1 MMKIFRIIGFV
12 VAALIVAAALAY
24 QFRTD
29 PIGPLAG
36 KRLSG
41 EERPFPSDWAFVKD
55 HPYCFLET
63 RPSAPHSVTTICF
76 VVNGKLVVP
85 SLNAAE
91 KDWPYYVLDDPSVRI
106 KSGRLRLPSPSRA
119 HHGFFS
125 RRRPQQHFDEISGFF
140 RPHPLAAARYN
151 LVVRTGATIVL
162 LLNSNHACDECGA
175 EPPQ

>member
-106 KSGRLRLPSPSRA
+106 KVGNFVYPARAARITDFSQEDVRASILTKYPDFSDRIPSPLPDTIWL
-119 HHGFFS
+119 F
-125 RRRPQQHFDEISGFF
+125 E
-140 RPHPLAAARYN
+140 LAQR
-151 LVVRTGATIVL
+151 
-162 LLNSNHACDECGA
+162 
-175 EPPQ
+175 

>member
-1 MMKIFRIIGFV
+1 MMRIFRIIGFLC
-12 VAALIVAAALAY
+12 AALILAAALAY

-41 EERPFPSDWAFVKD
+41 EERPFPSDWTFVKD

-91 KDWPYYVLDDPSVRI
+91 KDWPYYVLEDPTVRI
-106 KSGRLRLPSPSRA
+106 KVGEFVYSARAARITDFSQDDVRAGILAKYPEFSDRIPSPLPDTVWL
-119 HHGFFS
+119 F
-125 RRRPQQHFDEISGFF
+125 E
-140 RPHPLAAARYN
+140 LAQR
-151 LVVRTGATIVL
+151 
-162 LLNSNHACDECGA
+162 
-175 EPPQ
+175 